1 MPPAATQRPFLC
13 PIRSFHR
20 RWWTRLG
27 EEDLEGV
34 LGLGAQRRD
43 AHLDRSLRVG
53 VTLGVVR
60 LAPCSFSCVIDG
72 SRKERWLVRERS
84 CKSHDS

>member
-1 MPPAATQRPFLC
+1 MPNLIWCTYIHFSAQFV
-13 PIRSFHR
+13 RSTDDEP
-20 RWWTRLG
+20 WWTRLG

-43 AHLDRSLRVG
+43 AHLDRCG
-53 VTLGVVR
+53 
-60 LAPCSFSCVIDG
+60 IDG

-84 CKSHDS
+84 CKSHDSLMEEV